1 MEVLV
6 QWFSNHL
13 SQFISPEGA
22 VFIISMIPIL
32 ELRGGLLAASL
43 LKISAA
49 KALPICIVGNIIP
62 IPFIL
67 LFIRQIFK
75 WMKKTKLFRGLII
88 KMENRAMGKSD
99 QIKRYEFLGLLL
111 FVGIPLPGTG
121 AWTGA
126 LIASLL
132 EVDIKKSSIAI
143 LCGLFMASAIMYIVS
158 YGIVGNVV
166 HWLRKIKIPHHCHE
180 VW

>member
-1 MEVLV
+1 MESIMSWVI
-6 QWFSNHL
+6 SAL
-13 SQFISPEGA
+13 SGHVSREMI
-22 VFIISMIPIL
+22 VFIISMVPIL
-32 ELRGGLLAASL
+32 ELRGGLLAASVL
-43 LKISAA
+43 NINITR
-49 KALPICIVGNIIP
+49 ALWICIIGNIIP

-75 WMKKTKLFRGLII
+75 VLKKTKLFHGLIV
-88 KMENRAMGKSD
+88 KMEDRAMGKSD
-99 QIKRYEFLGLLL
+99 QIKRYEFFGLLL

-121 AWTGA
+121 AWTGS

-143 LCGLFMASAIMYIVS
+143 FCGLVMATVIMYVVS

-166 HWLRKIKIPHHCHE
+166 H
-180 VW
+180 

>member
-1 MEVLV
+1 MEALV
-6 QWFSNHL
+6 HWFSQNL
-13 SQFISPEGA
+13 SQYISPEGA
-22 VFIISMIPIL
+22 VFIISMIPLL

-75 WMKKTKLFRGLII
+75 WMKKTKTFRGLIT
-88 KMENRAMGKSD
+88 KLENRAMGKSD

-166 HWLRKIKIPHHCHE
+166 H
-180 VW
+180 

>member
-6 QWFSNHL
+6 QWFSHHL
-13 SQFISPEGA
+13 AQFISPEGA
-22 VFIISMIPIL
+22 VFI
-32 ELRGGLLAASL
+32 
-43 LKISAA
+43 
-49 KALPICIVGNIIP
+49 
-62 IPFIL
+62 
-67 LFIRQIFK
+67 FK
-75 WMKKTKLFRGLII
+75 WMKKTKTFRGLIT
-88 KMENRAMGKSD
+88 KLENRAMGKSD

-166 HWLRKIKIPHHCHE
+166 H
-180 VW
+180 

>member
-6 QWFSNHL
+6 NWFTNTLGQH
-13 SQFISPEGA
+13 ISREM
-22 VFIISMIPIL
+22 VIFIISMIPIL

-43 LKISAA
+43 LNISMV
-49 KALPICIVGNIIP
+49 KAIPICILGNIIP

-67 LFIRQIFK
+67 LFIKQIFK
-75 WMKKTKLFRGLII
+75 WLKKTKIFRGLII

-143 LCGLFMASAIMYIVS
+143 LCGLFLASAIMYIVS

-166 HWLRKIKIPHHCHE
+166 H
-180 VW
+180 

>member
-6 QWFSNHL
+6 HWFSNNL

-49 KALPICIVGNIIP
+49 KAIPLCVIGNIIP

-67 LFIRQIFK
+67 LFIRKIFK
-75 WMKKTKLFRGLII
+75 VMKKTKLFHGLIVCL
-88 KMENRAMGKSD
+88 ENRAMRKSD
-99 QIKRYEFLGLLL
+99 QVKKYEFWGLML

-126 LIASLL
+126 LVASLL
-132 EVDIKKSSIAI
+132 EVDIKKSSLAI
-143 LCGLFMASAIMYIVS
+143 LSGIVLATIIMYIVS
-158 YGIVGNVV
+158 YGVVGNLV
-166 HWLRKIKIPHHCHE
+166 H
-180 VW
+180 

>member
-49 KALPICIVGNIIP
+49 KALPICIVGNVIP

-166 HWLRKIKIPHHCHE
+166 H
-180 VW
+180 

>member
-6 QWFSNHL
+6 HWFSNNL
-13 SQFISPEGA
+13 AQFISPEGA

-49 KALPICIVGNIIP
+49 KAIPLCVIGNIIP

-67 LFIRQIFK
+67 LFIRKIVK
-75 WMKKTKLFRGLII
+75 VMKKTKLFHGLIVRL
-88 KMENRAMGKSD
+88 ENRAMRKSD
-99 QIKRYEFLGLLL
+99 QVKKYEFWGLML

-126 LIASLL
+126 LVASLL
-132 EVDIKKSSIAI
+132 EVDIKKSSLAI
-143 LCGLFMASAIMYIVS
+143 LSGIVLATIIMYIVS
-158 YGIVGNVV
+158 YGVVGNLV
-166 HWLRKIKIPHHCHE
+166 H
-180 VW
+180 

>member
-1 MEVLV
+1 MDE
-6 QWFSNHL
+6 
-13 SQFISPEGA
+13 
-22 VFIISMIPIL
+22 
-32 ELRGGLLAASL
+32 
-43 LKISAA
+43 
-49 KALPICIVGNIIP
+49 
-62 IPFIL
+62 
-67 LFIRQIFK
+67 
-75 WMKKTKLFRGLII
+75 KTKTFRGLIT
-88 KMENRAMGKSD
+88 KLENRAMGKSD

-132 EVDIKKSSIAI
+132 EVDIKILHCD

-166 HWLRKIKIPHHCHE
+166 H
-180 VW
+180 

>member
-6 QWFSNHL
+6 QWFTDNL
-13 SQFISPEGA
+13 SQHISRELII
-22 VFIISMIPIL
+22 FIISMIPIL
-32 ELRGGLLAASL
+32 ELRGGLLAG
-43 LKISAA
+43 ISFEGVAA
-49 KALPICIVGNIIP
+49 KAIPICIIGNIIP

-75 WMKKTKLFRGLII
+75 VLKKTKLFHGLIV
-88 KMENRAMGKSD
+88 KMEDRAMGKSD
-99 QIKRYEFLGLLL
+99 QIKRYEFFGLLL

-121 AWTGA
+121 AWTGS

-143 LCGLFMASAIMYIVS
+143 FCGLIMATVIMYVVS
-158 YGIVGNVV
+158 YGIVGNLI
-166 HWLRKIKIPHHCHE
+166 H
-180 VW
+180 

>member
-1 MEVLV
+1 MV
-6 QWFSNHL
+6 
-13 SQFISPEGA
+13 I
-22 VFIISMIPIL
+22 FIISMIPIL

-43 LKISAA
+43 LNISMV
-49 KALPICIVGNIIP
+49 KAIPICILGNIIP

-67 LFIRQIFK
+67 LFIKQIFK
-75 WMKKTKLFRGLII
+75 WLKKTKIFRGLII

-143 LCGLFMASAIMYIVS
+143 LCGLFMASVIMYIVS

-166 HWLRKIKIPHHCHE
+166 H
-180 VW
+180 

>member
-6 QWFSNHL
+6 NWFTNTLGQH
-13 SQFISPEGA
+13 ISREM
-22 VFIISMIPIL
+22 VIFIISMIPIL

-43 LKISAA
+43 LNISMV
-49 KALPICIVGNIIP
+49 KAIPICILGNIIP

-67 LFIRQIFK
+67 LFIKQIFK
-75 WMKKTKLFRGLII
+75 WLKKTKIFRGLII

-166 HWLRKIKIPHHCHE
+166 H
-180 VW
+180 